1 MKNEQAYQVGVYCR
15 LSQEDGRE
23 ESQSII
29 QQKEILV
36 EYVQRRNW
44 EVVEIYA
51 DDGYTGTNFNRPD
64 FNRML
69 TDIEKGKINMVIT
82 KDLSRLGRNYIHAG
96 YYVEEY
102 FPQHNVRYI
111 AVNDN
116 YDSIDEDS
124 GDFMPLKNII
134 NEWYAKDISKKIR
147 FTLDGKAKK
156 GEPRN
161 TVFPIFGYAYNERYE
176 RVPDPVT
183 ADVVRLIYQK
193 YIEYGSTS
201 RVAKFLRRQGVYVPR
216 FFNAIKYG
224 YNKTKVLTEPKEK
237 RTAWTTGMVRDIII
251 KDAYLGRYKTAQT
264 KGVSFKNKKRRKN
277 QECYVFENRY
287 EPLVDLKVWE
297 QANALIHQN
306 RSGSV
311 FVEDNEYKGLL
322 ICQNCGK
329 PLRFEQRKN
338 AKNGSQGRRYY
349 CNNKNCSKG
358 NSIQKKYLD
367 ELLLRELELIKN
379 TLLFGIDTRQY
390 DIRERISSENKL
402 VDIQRAVKKAKENAE
417 KVDKKILFLIEK
429 RAEGLLTDI
438 TFENLISKYKTEK
451 ETLEEEIQK
460 LQNYAFVKR
469 TSEYT
474 VADIPTALRRL
485 PVFAMARYDFLQKI
499 IDKIEVGSDWI
510 KGSARAREISLR
522 IRYKL
527 PMEFLTAVGDAE
539 R

>member
-1 MKNEQAYQVGVYCR
+1 MKNEQVYQVGVYCR
-15 LSQEDGRE
+15 LSQDDGRE

-69 TDIEKGKINMVIT
+69 SDIEKGKINMVIT

-176 RVPDPVT
+176 RVSDPVT

-201 RVAKFLRRQGVYVPR
+201 RVAKFLQRQGVYVPR
-216 FFNAIKYG
+216 FYNAIKYG
-224 YNKTKVLTEPKEK
+224 YNKTKVLAEPKEK
-237 RTAWTTGMVRDIII
+237 HTAWTSGMVRDIII

-277 QECYVFENRY
+277 QDCYVFDNRY

-306 RSGSV
+306 RAGSV

-322 ICQNCGK
+322 FCQNCGN

-338 AKNGSQGRRYY
+338 AKNENQGRRYY

-367 ELLLRELELIKN
+367 ELLLNELELLKN
-379 TLLFGIDTRQY
+379 ALIFEIGAIQY
-390 DIRERISSENKL
+390 NRRAVKSSENKL
-402 VDIQRAVKKAKENAE
+402 KNIQRAVKIAQENAE

-438 TFENLISKYKTEK
+438 TFENLVGKYKTEK
-451 ETLEEEIQK
+451 QALEEEMQK
-460 LQNYAFVKR
+460 LKNCACVESKTKYNTPTDIQTAMR
-469 TSEYT
+469 T
-474 VADIPTALRRL
+474 L
-485 PVFAMARYDFLQKI
+485 PVSAMVRYDFLQKL
-499 IDKIEVGSDWI
+499 IDKIEVGSNWI
-510 KGSARAREISLR
+510 KDCARAREISLR

-527 PMEFLTAVGDAE
+527 PMFF
-539 R
+539 